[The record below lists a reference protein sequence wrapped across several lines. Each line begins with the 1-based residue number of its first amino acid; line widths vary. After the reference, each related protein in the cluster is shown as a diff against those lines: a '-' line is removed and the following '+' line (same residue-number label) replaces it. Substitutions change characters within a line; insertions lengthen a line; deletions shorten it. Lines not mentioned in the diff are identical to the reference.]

1 MTDKKKKILNAA
13 LELFAKE
20 GFKATSTSKVARKAG
35 VSEGLIF
42 RHFENKD
49 GLLNAI
55 IKEGEEKAKLLFADV
70 VLETDPKLV
79 IDKTLNIGL
88 DMIDN
93 QGAASFWKLQ
103 YKIKWETEQYG
114 EHKMEPLEMALTNA
128 FEKLGVENPKMEAKF
143 FLLVLDGLATR
154 FYLSDHYKV
163 DEVIAFIK
171 SKYTF

>member
-1 MTDKKKKILNAA
+1 MADKKEKILEAA
-13 LELFAKE
+13 LELFAKD

-42 RHFENKD
+42 RHFNNKE

-55 IKEGEEKAKLLFADV
+55 LKEGEEKAKILFADV

-79 IDKTLNIGL
+79 IEKTLNMGLSMIG
-88 DMIDN
+88 DE
-93 QGAASFWKLQ
+93 AAADFWKLQ

-114 EHKMEPLEMALTNA
+114 EHKMEPLEMALSNA
-128 FEKLGVENPKMEAKF
+128 FTKLGYKDPEMEARL

-154 FYLSDHYKV
+154 YYLSKNFDVQGVTAFLRSKYKV
-163 DEVIAFIK
+163 
-171 SKYTF
+171 